1 LKAKS
6 TAQSALNGG
15 GFIPSSRAV
24 VGNHPEKKETVLENK
39 AISISKHKVYIV
51 YNLRLKGNQL

>member
-1 LKAKS
+1 MVVVSSHPAAQLLKITQK
-6 TAQSALNGG
+6 
-15 GFIPSSRAV
+15 
-24 VGNHPEKKETVLENK
+24 KKETVLENK